1 MYIPHALSHSYS
13 LWPHP
18 LLNSLALRS
27 LSHCTFGLVCDA
39 NLYYRLTY
47 SALIGVQF
55 SGAVE
60 SWHLVV
66 ISLDGAPLRAPS
78 ALVLI
83 CGSAVPPTLT
93 CRSEPVH
100 GSLFNCMLTSFVQ
113 YLPPPAFRTSLQWT
127 ALQTPARSPRAPPT
141 QRQDVCL
148 TSVEAVMQDSLMI
161 MAMKWLSLAVS
172 AFRLCI

>member
-1 MYIPHALSHSYS
+1 MYMPHPVSLSHSVIDVHTTRTFS
-13 LWPHP
+13 L
-18 LLNSLALRS
+18 LLALTTPTIKLTS
-27 LSHCTFGLVCDA
+27 IEISEPLYFWLVCDA
-39 NLYYRLTY
+39 NLYCRLTC

-83 CGSAVPPTLT
+83 CESAVPLTLT
-93 CRSEPVH
+93 YRSEPVH

-113 YLPPPAFRTSLQWT
+113 HLPPPALQTSLQ
-127 ALQTPARSPRAPPT
+127 
-141 QRQDVCL
+141 
-148 TSVEAVMQDSLMI
+148 
-161 MAMKWLSLAVS
+161 
-172 AFRLCI
+172 